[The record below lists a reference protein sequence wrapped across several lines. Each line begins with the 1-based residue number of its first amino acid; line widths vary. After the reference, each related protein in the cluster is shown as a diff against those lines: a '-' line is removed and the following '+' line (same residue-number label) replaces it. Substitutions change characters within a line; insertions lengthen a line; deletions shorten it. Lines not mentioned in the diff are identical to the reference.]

1 MQLQARYYSGI
12 FWGPLQLV
20 SAAIPKNSGYSM
32 IVSVVIICWY
42 MIVYRRDS
50 TSRQFTHRCTV
61 RIMCLSDTVHTQ
73 QGFPSIVYF
82 VRPVPS
88 QSKTLSCSH
97 DFEVGLDWFMEF
109 VRNDIEQQSLLY
121 LSNIYIIYID
131 AHPVFQDIVCK
142 WQLRPTVC
150 LLAQPYI
157 WKTPRLMLLL
167 AALSVLSIRMVVQ
180 LVELSGKGSYE
191 DRYWA

>member
-32 IVSVVIICWY
+32 IVSVVLICWY

-121 LSNIYIIYID
+121 LSHIYIYILMPILYSKTSSVSD
-131 AHPVFQDIVCK
+131 NLDRQFACWRSPTFGKPRGWCFFL
-142 WQLRPTVC
+142 QL
-150 LLAQPYI
+150 Y
-157 WKTPRLMLLL
+157 
-167 AALSVLSIRMVVQ
+167 LS
-180 LVELSGKGSYE
+180 
-191 DRYWA
+191 

>member
-20 SAAIPKNSGYSM
+20 CAAITKNSGYG
-32 IVSVVIICWY
+32 IGSVVIICWY

-61 RIMCLSDTVHTQ
+61 RIMCLSDTVHTAR
-73 QGFPSIVYF
+73 FPFHCIFRSPSAFSI
-82 VRPVPS
+82 
-88 QSKTLSCSH
+88 KDAIMLA
-97 DFEVGLDWFMEF
+97 WFWGWF
-109 VRNDIEQQSLLY
+109 WLIHGICTQWYWTAKLTFL
-121 LSNIYIIYID
+121 IYID
-131 AHPVFQDIVCK
+131 ANPVFQDIVCK